1 MIPKQERLANA
12 LKAKTDEKVG
22 EVLNLSEEKVKRRA
36 KTVGQLLRREGEP
49 ARVVVTGGA
58 GAGKSTFAGSLSDI
72 LEVPVFDFDKYIKGG
87 FTPDASEYKDRLNS
101 AVYDLWSDLPKSD
114 TGYIIEH
121 VESCNPTL
129 IRMLNPNF
137 AVLLDP
143 GEEHLKRTA
152 QVRNQVGMFNRTREK
167 RALDS
172 MKTARKHFDD
182 APGTIVMKDGG
193 ILVKQF

>member
-12 LKAKTDEKVG
+12 LKAKTDERAG
-22 EVLNLSEEKVKRRA
+22 EVLNFNEAKVKQRA
-36 KTVGQLLRREGEP
+36 KTVGHLLRREGEP

-58 GAGKSTFAGSLSDI
+58 GAGKSSFAGSLSDV
-72 LEVPVFDFDKYIKGG
+72 LDVPVFDFDKYIQGG
-87 FTPDASEYKDRLNS
+87 FTPDVEEYESRLNS

-121 VESCNPTL
+121 VEACNPTL

-143 GEEHLKRTA
+143 GEDHLKRTA
-152 QVRNQVGMFNRTREK
+152 KVRNEVGTYNRSREK

-172 MKTARKHFDD
+172 MKTSRKHFEA
-182 APGTIVMKDGG
+182 APGNIVMKDGG
-193 ILVKQF
+193 ILVKKL